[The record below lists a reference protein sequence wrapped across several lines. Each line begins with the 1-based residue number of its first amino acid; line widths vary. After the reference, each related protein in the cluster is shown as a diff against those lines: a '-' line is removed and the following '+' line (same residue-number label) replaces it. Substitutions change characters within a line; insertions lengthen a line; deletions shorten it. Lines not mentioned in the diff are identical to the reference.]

1 MRRSIDNFF
10 TANTKVIDRAIFYL
24 SMVTSIGITVNLG
37 SKQSAIFI
45 GYFDIFIVWIFIL
58 LAGFLFVKT
67 LITHLNAKNH
77 TRFAELLISF
87 YFLLVIA
94 ARSFGLAPGF
104 FSSPNWLYAGI
115 FGIFLIEASKGSLL
129 FDRFYFNPTLLFVVS
144 FLLLILLG
152 TLLLLLPNAT
162 IGAPLTTI
170 DALFMSTSAVCITGL
185 SVIDISVRLSDFGQ
199 VVLLLLIQL
208 GGLGIMTFTGFFGY
222 FFSGGFSYK
231 TQLMYTEILSENKLA
246 SVINNLLKII
256 FITFLIEA
264 VGAFFIYLAIDGA
277 DFASEKR
284 RTFFAVFHSISA
296 FCNAGFS
303 ILPDGLHHNSV
314 RFNYTFQLVVAML
327 FIVGGLGFG
336 IVLNTFHFIKRW
348 VINFYKRLVFKKAFV
363 YKAWVITFNAKLVA
377 WTTFILLVIGTA
389 GIFILEYDR
398 SLSEHTGFWGKLA
411 GAFFMGA
418 SPRTAGFNSV
428 DMGLLSFPAIMLI
441 MFLMW
446 IGASPGSTGGGIKTS
461 TFAVGMLNFLSLA
474 KGQDRVEA
482 FGREIGMDS
491 VRRSSAIIFLSLFAL
506 AITVFGLSITD
517 QHKNLIDLA
526 LESFSAFSTVGLSL
540 GITPELSDAG
550 RIILAI
556 SMFVGR
562 VGTLTLLIAFIKKT
576 SFKSYRYPQEK
587 VLF

>member
-1 MRRSIDNFF
+1 MIGVRKFL
-10 TANTKVIDRAIFYL
+10 TANSRVIDRSIFYL
-24 SMVTSIGITVNLG
+24 GLVTSVAITVHVG
-37 SKQSAIFI
+37 SRTSPFSK
-45 GYFDIFIVWIFIL
+45 GYFDVFIL
-58 LAGFLFVKT
+58 WLFWMLGGVLFIKALT
-67 LITHLNAKNH
+67 ASAKLKNR
-77 TRFAELLISF
+77 TRFAERFISF
-87 YFLLVIA
+87 YFILVIA
-94 ARSFGLAPGF
+94 GRSFGLPPDL
-104 FSSPNWLYAGI
+104 FSSPNWLYAGV
-115 FGIFLIEASKGSLL
+115 FGIFLIETSKGSLL
-129 FDRFYFNPTLLFVVS
+129 FDSFYFNPTLLFVVS

-162 IGAPLTTI
+162 IGAPLTII
-170 DALFMSTSAVCITGL
+170 DAIFMSTSAVCITGL
-185 SVIDISVRLSDFGQ
+185 SVIDVSIRLSDFGQ
-199 VVLLLLIQL
+199 LILLLLMQL

-231 TQLMYTEILSENKLA
+231 TQLMYTEILAENKLA

-264 VGAFFIYLAIDGA
+264 LGAFFIYLTIDEA
-277 DFASEKR
+277 DFSSEKR
-284 RTFFAVFHSISA
+284 RTFFAIFHAISA

-303 ILPDGLHHNSV
+303 ILPDGLHHSSV
-314 RFNYTFQLVVAML
+314 RFNYSFQLVIALL

-336 IVLNTFHFIKRW
+336 IVLNKYHFIKRW
-348 VINFYKRLVFKKAFV
+348 VINFYKRLIFKKAFI

-377 WTTFILLVIGTA
+377 WTTAILLLIGTI

-398 SLSEHTGFWGKLA
+398 SLREHTGFWGKLA

-461 TFAVGMLNFLSLA
+461 TFAVGVLNFFSLA
-474 KGQDRVEA
+474 KGQDWVEA
-482 FGREIGMDS
+482 FGREIGTDS
-491 VRRSSAIIFLSLFAL
+491 IRRASAIIFLSLFAL
-506 AITVFGLSITD
+506 GLTVFGLSITD
-517 QHKNLIDLA
+517 RNKNLTDLA
-526 LESFSAFSTVGLSL
+526 FESFSAFSTVGLSL
-540 GITPELSDAG
+540 GITPQLSDSG
-550 RIILAI
+550 RLILAA

-562 VGTLTLLIAFIKKT
+562 VGTLTILIAFIRKT